1 MIGMRE
7 IEGGERIEKVRK
19 VKEIKNMHNL
29 PGTLSVC
36 NGVCGGGGDCQE
48 KIDISA
54 IEGGKS
60 ILK

>member
-36 NGVCGGGGDCQE
+36 NGVCGVGDCQE